1 MAPLLEVRHLKKYY
15 PVHKG
20 PFQKE
25 KEYVHAVDDVSFQI
39 EKNEVFGLVGE
50 SGCGKTTVG
59 RLIVRLIEAT
69 DGEILFDGQ
78 DFRALGKKELRE
90 MRRNVQ
96 VIFQDPYG
104 SLNPRMTVRDIIA
117 EPLYKHHICPRAEVD
132 AQVKKLLSVVGL
144 SAKEMSKYPHEF
156 SGGQRQRIVIARAL
170 SVQPKLIVCDEPVSA
185 LDVSVQAQILN
196 LMDDIQKEFGTSYL
210 FIAHGIPVVQHISS
224 RIAVMYMGK
233 LVEIAP
239 SENFFLNSL
248 HPYTKA
254 LVSAVPIPDPELRRE
269 IQPIT
274 GELPSLIHV
283 PAGCRFHTRCPY
295 ADARCRTEEPP
306 LVEVQPGHFC
316 ACHHASRE

>member
-117 EPLYKHHICPRAEVD
+117 EPLNKHHMCPRGEVD

-170 SVQPKLIVCDEPVSA
+170 SVRPKLIVCDEPVSA

-196 LMDDIQKEFGTSYL
+196 LMDDIQKEYGTSYL

-254 LVSAVPIPDPELRRE
+254 LVSAVPIPDPELRRK

-295 ADARCRTEEPP
+295 ADVRCQTEEPP

-316 ACHHASRE
+316 ACHHASR

>member
-117 EPLYKHHICPRAEVD
+117 EPLYKHHICPRTEVD

-196 LMDDIQKEFGTSYL
+196 LMDDIQKEYGTSYL

-316 ACHHASRE
+316 ACHHASHE

>member
-117 EPLYKHHICPRAEVD
+117 EPLNKHHMCPRGEVD

-170 SVQPKLIVCDEPVSA
+170 SVRPKLIVCDEPVSA

-196 LMDDIQKEFGTSYL
+196 LMDDIQKEYGTSYL

-295 ADARCRTEEPP
+295 ADVRCQTEEPP

-316 ACHHASRE
+316 ACHHASR

>member
-117 EPLYKHHICPRAEVD
+117 EPLYKHHICPRTEVD

-196 LMDDIQKEFGTSYL
+196 LMDDIQKEYGTSYL

-295 ADARCRTEEPP
+295 ADARCRTDEPP

-316 ACHHASRE
+316 ACHHASHE

>member
-1 MAPLLEVRHLKKYY
+1 MASLLEVRHLKKYY

-117 EPLYKHHICPRAEVD
+117 EPLYKHHICPRTEVD